1 MKQTILVAPTGYET
15 GVTSICLGLFH
26 ALDKQGIKVAF
37 CKPIAQ
43 GNDTAKGVEPSVSF
57 IRQIKKLPV
66 PEPITLQ
73 QSVQLMAQGKSDDL
87 MELVVDKVN
96 QAGEDAD
103 VIIIEGLVPQDDSPF
118 IHKINTSIAN
128 SLDSQ
133 VVLVAAEGAEKSQQR
148 AQAWVNQ
155 LKVTAN
161 VYGQSKEANILG
173 FVLNKVGA
181 NKQQSKSALPIE
193 VSDNQPIEQ
202 NLDLAVF
209 ESKVSIACLGAVPY
223 SHQLIAPRLCDLVKH
238 LNCVVLND
246 AADLNRRINNVSI
259 CARTVVN
266 MVDSLKAGAL
276 IVTPGDRDDIFLA
289 CCSAALSGIP
299 LAGII
304 LTGGYQPAPKLL
316 NMCQNA
322 LATGLPVMSVEE
334 NTFNTAIS
342 LNQLNPHVPVDDL
355 QRMELVMQYV
365 AEHIDV
371 AKLANR
377 IDVKRHIRLSPAAF
391 RHSLI
396 SKAAKQKQRIV
407 LPEGDEI
414 RTVEAAII
422 CAQKG
427 IADCILLAEP
437 EKVSMVANSLSLTL
451 PDGVTVMNPASISEQ
466 YVAPLMEMRKH
477 KGVTEAQAVEM
488 LEDPVVIG
496 TMMLALE
503 QVDGLVSGAVN
514 TTANTVRPALQ
525 LIKTK
530 PESSIV
536 SSIFFM
542 CLPDQ
547 VLIYGDCAINPDPT
561 AEQLAEIA
569 CQAGDSALAFGIE
582 PKIAMISYSTGSSGH
597 GQDVEKV
604 KLATE
609 LAKAK
614 RPDLLID
621 GPLQYDAA
629 SVASVAK
636 SKAPNSP
643 VAGQATVFVFPDLN
657 TGNTTYKAVQ
667 RSANVVSIGP
677 MLQGLRKPV
686 NDLSRGALVEDIV
699 YTIALTAIQAQ
710 FERSNGQNQT
720 H

>member
-1 MKQTILVAPTGYET
+1 MKQTILIAPTGYET

-43 GNDTAKGVEPSVSF
+43 GSGKAKGVEPSVSF
-57 IRQIKKLPV
+57 IREIKKLAV
-66 PEPITLQ
+66 PNPIALQ
-73 QSVQLMAQGKSDDL
+73 QAVQLMAQGKSDDL
-87 MELVVDKVN
+87 MELVVEKVD
-96 QAGEDAD
+96 QAGEDSD

-133 VVLVAAEGAEKSQQR
+133 VILVAAEGAANGAEQ

-155 LKVTAN
+155 LKVTAK
-161 VYGQSKEANILG
+161 VYGHSKETNVLG

-181 NKQQSKSALPIE
+181 TKQQSKSALPVE
-193 VSDNQPIEQ
+193 VTGNQLVAPSL
-202 NLDLAVF
+202 NLDDF
-209 ESKVSIACLGAVPY
+209 ESQVNLACLGAVPY
-223 SHQLIAPRLCDLVKH
+223 SHQLIAPRLCDVVQH
-238 LNCVVLND
+238 LNCQVLND
-246 AADLNRRINNVSI
+246 AADLNRRISNVSI

-299 LAGII
+299 LAGIL
-304 LTGGYQPAPKLL
+304 LTGGYQPAAKLMT
-316 NMCQNA
+316 MCQNA
-322 LATGLPVMSVEE
+322 LATGLPVMLVED

-355 QRMELVMQYV
+355 YRMELVMQYV

-371 AKLANR
+371 AKLANK
-377 IDVKRHIRLSPAAF
+377 IDVARHIRLSPAAF

-427 IADCILLAEP
+427 IAECILLADP
-437 EKVSMVANSLSLTL
+437 EKVAMVANSLSLAL
-451 PDGVTVMNPASISEQ
+451 PDGVTVVNPTSISAE
-466 YVAPLMEMRKH
+466 YIAPLMEMRKH
-477 KGVTEAQAVEM
+477 KGMTELQAAEM

-496 TMMLALE
+496 TMMLALN

-530 PESSIV
+530 PASSIV

-582 PKIAMISYSTGSSGH
+582 PKIAMISYSTGTSGH

-636 SKAPNSP
+636 SKAPNSK

-710 FERSNGQNQT
+710 FEKQV
-720 H
+720 